1 MESDFDC
8 KYCHSHKIL
17 RWGVRNLREGVV
29 QTYFCGSCRRKFTLA
44 NSQVVIDPH
53 KGPRKPITVDERVEE
68 LFESNALFPQAEKM
82 DWGNYNNSQMQEKLM
97 FLELLEDLTSLIPD
111 ERKRRAG
118 RPTMPLPEMAFAIVA
133 KVYECL
139 SSRRSISDLEIAK
152 RRGYLSKT
160 PHFNTIIK
168 YLNKPELITILKDLI
183 RISAMPLS
191 GFEETVAIDASGLSS
206 AFYSRWVDYRFNKDV
221 KVKDWLKVHVCC
233 GTKTNIVTSIIVT
246 DGHSADSPEFCQL
259 IEETAEGFKP
269 TVVCA
274 DKGYAARK
282 NMQTAWDLG
291 IVPFIPFKSNAIGK
305 KFGSQAWR
313 TMYHYFQYDREK
325 FMQIYHRRSNV
336 ESTFS
341 MLKRK
346 FQNRLFS
353 RKEVAQTNEALAKV
367 LCHNIVVLIKESG
380 EHGFQ
385 IDFNASAHKLPSVHI
400 KGRI

>member
-1 MESDFDC
+1 
-8 KYCHSHKIL
+8 
-17 RWGVRNLREGVV
+17 
-29 QTYFCGSCRRKFTLA
+29 
-44 NSQVVIDPH
+44 
-53 KGPRKPITVDERVEE
+53 
-68 LFESNALFPQAEKM
+68 
-82 DWGNYNNSQMQEKLM
+82 M

-111 ERKRRAG
+111 ERKRKLG
-118 RPTMPLPEMAFAIVA
+118 RPPMPLPEMAFAIVA
-133 KVYECL
+133 KIYECL
-139 SSRRSISDLEIAK
+139 SSRRSISDLDIAK

-160 PHFNTIIK
+160 PHFNTLIK
-168 YLNKPELITILKDLI
+168 YLNKPELIPILKDLI

-191 GFEETVAIDASGLSS
+191 GFEETIAIDASGLSS

-221 KVKDWLKVHVCC
+221 RVKDWIKVHVCC
-233 GTKTNIVTSIIVT
+233 GVKTNIVTSIVVT

-269 TVVCA
+269 SVVCA
-274 DKGYAARK
+274 DKGYSARE

-291 IVPFIPFKSNAIGK
+291 IVPFIPYKSNATGR
-305 KFGSQAWR
+305 KFGSEAWR
-313 TMYHYFQYDREK
+313 KMYHYFQYDREK

-367 LCHNIVVLIKESG
+367 LCHNIVVLIKES
-380 EHGFQ
+380 EELGFQ
-385 IDFNASAHKLPSVHI
+385 MDFGKLAHKLPSVHI
-400 KGRI
+400 KGRV